1 LAAIKGYKV
10 ITDEAS
16 ATVTYMGYAAPNAL
30 TSNPVWKILRIT
42 ISGSTIYTL
51 ESADGD
57 HEFNNIW
64 DNRASLSYS

>member
-1 LAAIKGYKV
+1 MATIKAYKV
-10 ITDEAS
+10 IADEAS
-16 ATVTYMGYAAPNAL
+16 ATITYIGYAAPNAL
-30 TSNPVWKILRIT
+30 TSSPVWKILRIT
-42 ISGSTIYTL
+42 ISGTTVYTV

>member
-1 LAAIKGYKV
+1 MAALKGYKIIV
-10 ITDEAS
+10 DEAS
-16 ATVTYMGYAAPNAL
+16 ATVTYIGYASPNAL
-30 TSNPVWKILRIT
+30 TYSPVWKILRIT
-42 ISGSTIYTL
+42 ISGSTIYTT